1 MNVGKIAVTSNIIAE
16 HGKKIHVMKTIIII
30 FEQSKIKIF
39 HSLLIPLSIDIDKNT
54 EVIPIFEH
62 SGNQH

>member
-16 HGKKIHVMKTIIII
+16 HGKEKHVMKTIFII
-30 FEQSKIKIF
+30 FEQIKIKF
-39 HSLLIPLSIDIDKNT
+39 CHSILIPPIIDIDKNT